1 MTAEAGRRVLL
12 LGVGNTLRGDDGV
25 GYCLVK
31 AVEACGGV
39 EGADTAAVQMLNPGH
54 FDLLEGYSHVV
65 FVDAYVDPEAP
76 RGSRVVVLGL
86 DPRRLSEE
94 DVAEIVQNTDPHG
107 MDPIRLIVMAYA
119 AGVFH
124 GTGTLVGIIPERIE
138 FMEGLSP
145 GVIEAAAGPAL
156 RELAKALEEA
166 GARLRADQGCVRRW
180 LAEHCKQP
188 LLD

>member
-1 MTAEAGRRVLL
+1 MTAGAGRRVLL

-124 GTGTLVGIIPERIE
+124 GTGTLGGIIPERIE

-145 GVIEAAAGPAL
+145 DVVEAAAGPAL

-180 LAEHCKQP
+180 LVEHCKQP